1 VRKSNSDNIVIYF
14 SAIVLLLIT
23 VAAKA
28 DDAASDPPKKDP
40 FAFADFSW
48 LNGNSRQKTP
58 VFDSKA
64 FTGELLVDTN
74 YVYDLNHPKDHT
86 LVGSSELGR
95 TDEVQ
100 LQSSASAAIFTTTM
114 FVAAC

>member
-1 VRKSNSDNIVIYF
+1 MQRNKPDNLLIYF
-14 SAIVLLLIT
+14 SAIVLSLMALT
-23 VAAKA
+23 ARA
-28 DDAASDPPKKDP
+28 DDPAPDLPKKDP

-48 LNGNSRQKTP
+48 LNGNSRQRTP

-74 YVYDLNHPKDHT
+74 YVYDFNHPKDHT

-95 TDEVQ
+95 TNEVQ
-100 LQSSASAAIFTTTM
+100 LQQL
-114 FVAAC
+114 